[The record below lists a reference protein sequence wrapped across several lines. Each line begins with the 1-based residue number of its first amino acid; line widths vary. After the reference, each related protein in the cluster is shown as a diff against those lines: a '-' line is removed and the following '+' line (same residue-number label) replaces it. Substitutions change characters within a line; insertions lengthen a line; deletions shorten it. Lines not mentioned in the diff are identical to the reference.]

1 MINGKANVGFNG
13 VQPPSEPNSESE
25 KQTSVFLE
33 GFCETPSGF
42 ELPIRIKIDGTTVKT
57 LEASGQETE
66 LEIALREIPY
76 CDSDGTEYRILVFAS
91 QLFQVNQE

>member
-13 VQPPSEPNSESE
+13 VQPPSVPDSESE

-33 GFCETPSGF
+33 GYCQSPSGF
-42 ELPIRIKIDGTTVKT
+42 ELPIRVNIDGTLVKT
-57 LEASGQETE
+57 LEASGEETE
-66 LEIALREIPY
+66 IEIALREIPY

-91 QLFQVNQE
+91 QLFQVS